1 MIPLAA
7 PQSSWLQAPWQNGQ
21 DGRTGQHVRPALP
34 KRSKIK
40 ALRPWENIPSENW
53 SWTSELWLI
62 LAQGVFQRLKT
73 DIQRKLSQVQTEC
86 GRQRANVGKWWQ
98 PPQGIFLKS
107 YWVSWPQHKLE
118 TQKMETTTQTEN
130 ESTGKQINV
139 TQVTFICVWNRKTA
153 LWFSPRSPLS
163 ALWLTAKAAC
173 LQHTREPPKH
183 QHHPHTTLVRVQGER
198 WVGNYLPKM
207 SNKKNILHHKKL
219 WSQIV
224 LVWNSRILLKT
235 PFWWKSHRW

>member
-21 DGRTGQHVRPALP
+21 DGRTGQHVCPALP

-40 ALRPWENIPSENW
+40 ALHPWENIPSENW

-62 LAQGVFQRLKT
+62 LAQGVFQRVKT

-98 PPQGIFLKS
+98 PPKGIFLKS

-118 TQKMETTTQTEN
+118 RQKMETTTQTEN

-139 TQVTFICVWNRKTA
+139 TQVTFICGWNRMTCS
-153 LWFSPRSPLS
+153 LVFSLVPTLS
-163 ALWLTAKAAC
+163 AMTNCEDCMPAT
-173 LQHTREPPKH
+173 HTWTPKH
-183 QHHPHTTLVRVQGER
+183 QHHPHTTQVRVQKER

-207 SNKKNILHHKKL
+207 SNKKNIHHKKL
-219 WSQIV
+219 WS
-224 LVWNSRILLKT
+224 
-235 PFWWKSHRW
+235 